1 MRDLTNRQLLV
12 VVVVLGAAATLFG
25 LIDVVQGAMTR
36 GREVQLQERVQ
47 QLERDVEA
55 LRTP

>member
-12 VVVVLGAAATLFG
+12 AVVVFGAAATLFG
-25 LIDVVQGAMTR
+25 LIDVVQGALTR
-36 GREVQLQERVQ
+36 GRKVQLQERVQ

-55 LRTP
+55 LRAP

>member
-25 LIDVVQGAMTR
+25 LIDVVQGALTR
-36 GREVQLQERVQ
+36 GREVELQERVQ
-47 QLERDVEA
+47 RLERDVEA
-55 LRTP
+55 LRAP